1 MHWTN
6 LPSGRWEDVLVA
18 LIPTTFY
25 DLPCMG
31 LVFLFCSVS
40 EHSHVIVNVKVEQGP
55 RLAAR
60 LVDYKVVKCVVLTN
74 EGELRIGGRV
84 KRAAHTCGMMRSSCR

>member
-1 MHWTN
+1 MICWMHWTN

-18 LIPTTFY
+18 LIPATFY

-40 EHSHVIVNVKVEQGP
+40 EQPHVVVNVKVEQWP
-55 RLAAR
+55 RLAAS
-60 LVDYKVVKCVVLTN
+60 LVNYKIVERVVLTN
-74 EGELRIGGRV
+74 EDE
-84 KRAAHTCGMMRSSCR
+84 

>member
-1 MHWTN
+1 MHWTD

-18 LIPTTFY
+18 LIPATLNN
-25 DLPCMG
+25 LPCMR

-40 EHSHVIVNVKVEQGP
+40 EQPYIIVNVEVEQGS

-60 LVDYKVVKCVVLTN
+60 LVDYEVVKCVVLMN
-74 EGELRIGGRV
+74 GVELGIMGRIKSQRV
-84 KRAAHTCGMMRSSCR
+84 HVE

>member
-6 LPSGRWEDVLVA
+6 LPSGRWEDMLVA
-18 LIPTTFY
+18 LIPATFY
-25 DLPCMG
+25 DFPSMG

-40 EHSHVIVNVKVEQGP
+40 EQPHVIVNVKVEQGT

-60 LVDYKVVKCVVLTN
+60 LVNYKVVKCVVLTN
-74 EGELRIGGRV
+74 ECELRIGGKVERIV
-84 KRAAHTCGMMRSSCR
+84 HTCGIMRSSCK

>member
-25 DLPCMG
+25 NLPRMG

-40 EHSHVIVNVKVEQGP
+40 EQPYIIVNVKVEQGS

-60 LVDYKVVKCVVLTN
+60 LVDYEVVKCVVLMN
-74 EGELRIGGRV
+74 EV
-84 KRAAHTCGMMRSSCR
+84 KLSIMWRAKSQHIHVG

>member
-1 MHWTN
+1 MYWTN
-6 LPSGRWEDVLVA
+6 LPSGRWEDMLVA

-25 DLPCMG
+25 DFPRMG
-31 LVFLFCSVS
+31 LVFLFRSVS
-40 EHSHVIVNVKVEQGP
+40 EQPHIIVNVKVEQGP

-60 LVDYKVVKCVVLTN
+60 LVNYKVVKCVVLTN

-84 KRAAHTCGMMRSSCR
+84 KRTAHTCGIMRSSCK